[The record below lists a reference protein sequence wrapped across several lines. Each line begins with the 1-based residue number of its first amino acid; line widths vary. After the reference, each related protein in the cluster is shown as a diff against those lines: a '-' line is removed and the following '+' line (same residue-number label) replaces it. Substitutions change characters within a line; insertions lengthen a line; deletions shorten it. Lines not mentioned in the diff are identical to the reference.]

1 MDSST
6 SDSDDLP
13 HDNLQAQAI
22 GLIFGFPAAATVVVL
37 LRVYIRAWM
46 RSFAAGMPSQLYNS
60 R

>member
-37 LRVYIRAWM
+37 LRVYIRVWM
-46 RSFAAGMPSQLYNS
+46 RSFAAGMHPTV
-60 R
+60 

>member
-6 SDSDDLP
+6 WDDLP

-22 GLIFGFPAAATVVVL
+22 GLIFGFPVAATVVVL
-37 LRVYIRAWM
+37 LRVYIRVWM